1 MNKVIVGVLVAAA
14 ALATGTARAGGVSWS
29 IDINTPVIGTVIS
42 NAPAYRVPVY
52 APAPVYA
59 AVPVYQ
65 AAYPLEYQPA
75 YQPAYQPDYR
85 VEYRPV
91 YRSEYRPE
99 YRPVYRS
106 GVRPVPVVYVRDGGR
121 HWDRDDHR
129 HDRHGGHWRDHD
141 ERREW
146 ARR

>member
-65 AAYPLEYQPA
+65 PAYAAEYQPV
-75 YQPAYQPDYR
+75 YQPEYQ
-85 VEYRPV
+85 PV
-91 YRSEYRPE
+91 YRSEYRPG

-106 GVRPVPVVYVRDGGR
+106 GYRPVPVVYVRGGTR
-121 HWDRDDHR
+121 HWDRDDRHHDHR
-129 HDRHGGHWRDHD
+129 GDHWRDRD
-141 ERREW
+141 ERREG